1 MEIDLKNK
9 TPGIRKL
16 SDMKTVLYDQEW
28 AGKTP
33 DLELYYMYRGLEE
46 KEGLRYDIT
55 VIPARKL
62 GQEFVKTKGHNHT
75 ESYGELYIVLEGEAI
90 YLMQKGDENKIA
102 DVCAI
107 KAKKGEAALIPS
119 GYGHVTIN
127 PSEKDLKMAN
137 WICKNCR
144 NDFSLFE
151 SLQGA
156 CYYYTENGWVKNE
169 NYKEVPELRF
179 ESSLKEIPQNLD
191 SLK

>member
-1 MEIDLKNK
+1 
-9 TPGIRKL
+9 
-16 SDMKTVLYDQEW
+16 MKTVLYDQEW